1 MCLVENFDCEFM
13 IFVYVLVVG
22 IFMLNVFGCK
32 VVMDIKFEFLCF
44 YMIKVFK
51 GVSDNLGFL

>member
-1 MCLVENFDCEFM
+1 M